1 MKLSFLTQLQS
12 YVGTANQWFSDTP
25 ERALDRAYKAALMIK
40 ALEDEHFDGKKISP
54 DCQKYRENAM
64 SYFETKLKNYLK
76 TAKFGL
82 AEFQASASL
91 VTRSNPDLTKKTKT
105 TGAANFRRDDFEFQ
119 DKQSIT
125 LEKLKFI
132 DDVLSKYKREKNP
145 SSSPSSALVP
155 VPKSKSVEANL
166 RNVDWNE
173 AKNLVNQPALFPTD
187 QRVSEEAETMTD
199 TTSFVPRSI
208 LSTLDRLKR
217 NFDPNSEE
225 EVVQSFR
232 ISQTKTIISIRF
244 ILVLILVPLL
254 TQQVS
259 KTFLVGPLVDRFRE
273 PNKTEIFLNVDL
285 EEEAFQEL
293 QRFEELLKF
302 KSLIGI
308 APSLSKEEV
317 EEEVKEKA
325 LKIGEEYSHR
335 SANAIKNVF
344 ADLIAAGSF
353 YLLLLNSQREIAIFK
368 AFIDDVVYGLSD
380 SAKAFIIILF
390 TDVFVGFHSPHG
402 WEVILEGTARHL
414 GLPENRDFNF
424 LFIAT
429 FPVILDTIF
438 KYWIFRYLNRI
449 SPSAVATYRNMN
461 E

>member
-1 MKLSFLTQLQS
+1 MKLSFLSQLQS
-12 YVGTANQWFSDTP
+12 YLGTANQWFSETP

-40 ALEDEHFDGKKISP
+40 AMEDEHFDGKKISP

-64 SYFETKLKNYLK
+64 SFFETKLKNYLK

-82 AEFQASASL
+82 AEFQTSTSV
-91 VTRSNPDLTKKTKT
+91 VTRSNPEVTRKTRT
-105 TGAANFRRDDFEFQ
+105 TGAANFRREDFELQ

-132 DDVLSKYKREKNP
+132 DDVLSKYKPEKNR
-145 SSSPSSALVP
+145 SSSALVP
-155 VPKSKSVEANL
+155 VARSKSVEVNL
-166 RNVDWNE
+166 RNVDRIE
-173 AKNLVNQPALFPTD
+173 ANNLVNQPTLFPTD
-187 QRVSEEAETMTD
+187 ERVSEEAETMTD

-232 ISQTKTIISIRF
+232 TSQTKTIVSIRF

-259 KTFLVGPLVDRFRE
+259 KTFFVGPLVDRFRE

-302 KSLIGI
+302 KNLMGV
-308 APSLSKEEV
+308 APQLSKEEM

-344 ADLIAAGSF
+344 ADLIAAGAL
-353 YLLLLNSQREIAIFK
+353 YLLLLNSQKEIIVFK

-390 TDVFVGFHSPHG
+390 TDIFVGFHSPHG

>member
-1 MKLSFLTQLQS
+1 MKLPFFTQLRS
-12 YVGTANQWFSDTP
+12 SLDAASQWYIRTP
-25 ERALDRAYKAALMIK
+25 ERALERAYKAALMIK
-40 ALEDEHFDGKKISP
+40 AIEDEHFDGNKISS
-54 DCQKYRENAM
+54 DSKKYRENAL
-64 SYFETKLKNYLK
+64 SYFLIKLNKYLK
-76 TAKFGL
+76 DARLSLSEFHSSTSIVSL
-82 AEFQASASL
+82 ANQNR
-91 VTRSNPDLTKKTKT
+91 TRSTLDGSEYRNVAELENRET
-105 TGAANFRRDDFEFQ
+105 
-119 DKQSIT
+119 QSIT

-132 DDVLSKYKREKNP
+132 DDVISKYQSQPKR
-145 SSSPSSALVP
+145 SSSPSPSSSSALMP
-155 VPKSKSVEANL
+155 VSQSKLVEANL
-166 RNVDWNE
+166 DKGE
-173 AKNLVNQPALFPTD
+173 LYNQPIYFD
-187 QRVSEEAETMTD
+187 KSKVIGEAETMTD

-217 NFDPNSEE
+217 DFNPKSEE
-225 EVVQSFR
+225 EVVKNFR

-254 TQQVS
+254 TQQVT
-259 KTFLVGPLVDRFRE
+259 KTFLVAPLVERVRDE
-273 PNKTEIFLNVDL
+273 NKTEIFLNVDL
-285 EEEAFQEL
+285 EEEAFHDL
-293 QRFEELLKF
+293 QRFEQLLKF
-302 KSLIGI
+302 RTLVGL
-308 APSLSKEEV
+308 APKLSPEEM

-325 LKIGEEYSHR
+325 FELTEEYRHK

-344 ADLIAAGSF
+344 ADIFAAGAF
-353 YLLLLNSQREIAIFK
+353 YVLLINSRREIEIFK
-368 AFIDDVVYGLSD
+368 GFIDDVVYGLSD

-402 WEVILEGTARHL
+402 WEVILEGISRHL
-414 GLPENRDFNF
+414 GLPENRDFNY

>member
-1 MKLSFLTQLQS
+1 M
-12 YVGTANQWFSDTP
+12 
-25 ERALDRAYKAALMIK
+25 DRAYKAALMIK
-40 ALEDEHFDGKKISP
+40 ALEDEHFDGKKISQ

-64 SYFETKLKNYLK
+64 SYFETKLRNHLK

-82 AEFQASASL
+82 AEFQASASI
-91 VTRSNPDLTKKTKT
+91 VTRSNPDLTRKTKL
-105 TGAANFRRDDFEFQ
+105 TGAPNFRREDFEIQ
-119 DKQSIT
+119 DKQAIT

-132 DDVLSKYKREKNP
+132 DDVLSKYKPEKARY
-145 SSSPSSALVP
+145 SSALVP
-155 VPKSKSVEANL
+155 VAQSKSVEANL
-166 RNVDWNE
+166 RNVDRNE
-173 AKNLVNQPALFPTD
+173 AKNLVNQPPLFPTD
-187 QRVSEEAETMTD
+187 QRVAEEAETMTD

-232 ISQTKTIISIRF
+232 TSQTKTIISIRF

-259 KTFLVGPLVDRFRE
+259 KTFFVGPLVDRFRE

-302 KSLIGI
+302 KSLIGV
-308 APSLSKEEV
+308 APQLSKEEV

-344 ADLIAAGSF
+344 ADLIAAGSL
-353 YLLLLNSQREIAIFK
+353 YLLLLNSQKEIAVFK
-368 AFIDDVVYGLSD
+368 AFVDDVVYGLSD

-390 TDVFVGFHSPHG
+390 TDIFVGFHSPHG